1 MKCMQRDTYGKKMG
15 SIVMGCG
22 EICQSEVRGFL
33 RREALGE
40 VDF

>member
-22 EICQSEVRGFL
+22 VICQSEVKGVPKEGGS
-33 RREALGE
+33 RRS
-40 VDF
+40 